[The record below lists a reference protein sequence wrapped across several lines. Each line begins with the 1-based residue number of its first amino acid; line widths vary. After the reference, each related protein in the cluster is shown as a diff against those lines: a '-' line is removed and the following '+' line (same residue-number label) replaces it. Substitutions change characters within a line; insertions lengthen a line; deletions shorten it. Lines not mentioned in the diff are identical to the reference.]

1 MNEQNE
7 NDSDSDPKSIIEVTE
22 KHFTIE
28 NSKENQLDSVT
39 SSISS
44 DSSNKEHMRPVPKI
58 SARKTYKDLPIS
70 TTFTESKNVGSKIP
84 CERLYIKFEGN
95 NPTGTQK
102 DRISFALCDHAKRFK
117 YTAITTATCGN
128 FGASLAY
135 AANYFQIPE
144 CHIYIPKGY
153 FVPKSRVKII
163 EESKA
168 QIHWYEGT
176 YEDAVLY
183 SSEMAKQNNWY
194 DANPG
199 MNGTKEITLDAYSQI
214 AFEIYRGLK
223 RAPDYVFCPVGNG
236 STLAGI
242 HLGFKKLLEEGKIK
256 QLPRIIATSTKHG
269 NPIIKSFKEKRRSI
283 SDLNPTDIHET
294 KVNEPLISWHS
305 FDGQEALDALY
316 ESNGFGEYASDSMMI
331 HFSKVLREEEG
342 LMVHP
347 ASSSTLAVL
356 AKMTNNN
363 ITLKGTFV
371 VLLSARNV

>member
-1 MNEQNE
+1 MNDQEESN
-7 NDSDSDPKSIIEVTE
+7 SDSDPKSIIEVTE
-22 KHFTIE
+22 KSFPIE
-28 NSKENQLDSVT
+28 SKSVNSDSVT
-39 SSISS
+39 SSSS
-44 DSSNKEHMRPVPKI
+44 DSYLTSTSTVSVHKSLQK
-58 SARKTYKDLPIS
+58 KWYKDLPIS
-70 TTFTESKNVGSKIP
+70 TTFTESKNIGAKIP

-102 DRISFALCDHAKRFK
+102 DRISFAICDHAKKFK
-117 YTAITTATCGN
+117 YNAITTATCGN

-135 AANYFQIPE
+135 AANYFHIPE

-153 FVPKSRVKII
+153 FVPKSRMKII
-163 EESKA
+163 TESKA
-168 QIHWYEGT
+168 EIHWFEGT

-183 SSEMAKQNNWY
+183 SSEKAKENGWY

-199 MNGTKEITLDAYSQI
+199 MNGTRDITLEAYSQI
-214 AFEIYRGLK
+214 AIEIYRGLK

-242 HLGFKKLLEEGKIK
+242 HLGFKRLLAEGKIK
-256 QLPRIIATSTKHG
+256 HLPRIVAASTKRG
-269 NPIIKSFKEKRRSI
+269 NPIIKSFKEKRKQI
-283 SDLNPTDIHET
+283 VDLKPTDIHET
-294 KVNEPLISWHS
+294 KINEPLISWHS
-305 FDGQEALDALY
+305 FDGQEALDALI
-316 ESNGFGEYASDSMMI
+316 ESNGFGEYASDAMMT

-342 LMVHP
+342 LLVHP

-356 AKMTNNN
+356 AKMSNNN